1 MFVAARLGSQSQIHT
16 RTGVVYLGYRDNHDQ
31 GEYHSVV
38 GPWVPAPQYL
48 CDACAGEKRLPMPNM
63 YCLGRLHGGSLKR
76 VDDERQLLMRW
87 GSTSVALSQPASSAP
102 PIKFCTKNISWID
115 GIWSPSPTAHLF
127 FGHQP
132 SGLFYLGL
140 ILVLT

>member
-16 RTGVVYLGYRDNHDQ
+16 RTGVYTLDIEAIMIKGNIIRWLVHARPPIFMRCMRRGKSGCQCPICTVSD
-31 GEYHSVV
+31 
-38 GPWVPAPQYL
+38 
-48 CDACAGEKRLPMPNM
+48 
-63 YCLGRLHGGSLKR
+63 GSMVDPLKR

-127 FGHQP
+127 FEHQP